1 MFTSFPP
8 FTIWAWPRLIDR
20 HLRCECHTCI
30 NAQQVHLLHCMLG
43 RGFKESKCSW
53 LERHVWLLYYHMMA
67 GMCSMHGMW
76 IILYISRIH
85 CYGYRTLA
93 VYSGL
98 LRSLNRRYIGD
109 RYMWKRVISGVQ
121 ADTVGFVWFH
131 RSERELTFSCER
143 DLLTA
148 RSTVKPQKYDWN
160 SRWPVRHVRGF
171 VAPTV
176 EPCWVIN
183 HQLLALSLF
192 EIRNKNPLC
201 APQL

>member
-1 MFTSFPP
+1 
-8 FTIWAWPRLIDR
+8 
-20 HLRCECHTCI
+20 
-30 NAQQVHLLHCMLG
+30 
-43 RGFKESKCSW
+43 
-53 LERHVWLLYYHMMA
+53 
-67 GMCSMHGMW
+67 MW

-85 CYGYRTLA
+85 CYGYRILA
-93 VYSGL
+93 VYNGL
-98 LRSLNRRYIGD
+98 LSSLNRRYIGD

-131 RSERELTFSCER
+131 KSERELTFSCES

-176 EPCWVIN
+176 EPCWMIN
-183 HQLLALSLF
+183 HQLLVLSLF
-192 EIRNKNPLC
+192 EIRNKNPTLTRCFYSCLIVWLELKNKTQLKHFLAYNYFFQKSVSLSLC
-201 APQL
+201 IVSEWVKGWQ